1 MPVARLGPAGTLPA
15 MAVNRRLVLALAGLG
30 LVAGVATAA
39 LVSSDDDNTTSL
51 DAVLDEPGRYE
62 VGGIGT
68 NAPVEGDTLADVAL
82 VALDG
87 DEISTSDLVGTPLV
101 VNVWFSTCQPCK
113 REMPAFA
120 AIDRDLG
127 TRVRIVGVNPNDG
140 AAAAAS
146 FAEQL
151 GVDYPTY
158 LDRNGDFLAQ
168 HGIATFP
175 STLFV
180 DADGV
185 IVRQV
190 AGELTE
196 AELRQI
202 ISDELLG

>member
-1 MPVARLGPAGTLPA
+1 MAPKGPGSTLPA
-15 MAVNRRLVLALAGLG
+15 MAVNRRLVIALAGLG

-39 LVSSDDDNTTSL
+39 LVSSSDDDTTSL

-62 VGGIGT
+62 VAGIGT
-68 NAPVEGDTLADVAL
+68 NAPVEGDTLGDVTLA
-82 VALDG
+82 ALDG
-87 DEISTSDLVGTPLV
+87 TEIATSDLIGTPLV

-120 AIDRDLG
+120 AVDRDLG

-140 AAAAAS
+140 AATAAS

-158 LDRNGDFLAQ
+158 LDRDGEFLAA

-202 ISDELLG
+202 IDEELMG